1 MDSLQSPG
9 PASKAFMQRSGSH
22 IFGIT
27 EERARIDTNHHT
39 AVGADEILHS
49 LSFEFPIGT
58 IKDFYELH
66 V

>member
-1 MDSLQSPG
+1 MQSPG
-9 PASKAFMQRSGSH
+9 PASEALMQRSGSH
-22 IFGIT
+22 IFDMI
-27 EERARIDTNHHT
+27 EERTRIDTNNHA